1 MRNKRRAA
9 PSVSPPP
16 WGADAARRRPWGRSY
31 ASKLLTWSAQQALT
45 QNVFVLKSAAA
56 QDQLLWRAVPQG
68 ESSNAFNG
76 RVPEPMSL
84 ALAAA
89 ALGGLAL
96 TRRRRTR

>member
-1 MRNKRRAA
+1 M
-9 PSVSPPP
+9 
-16 WGADAARRRPWGRSY
+16 
-31 ASKLLTWSAQQALT
+31 
-45 QNVFVLKSAAA
+45 FVLTSATA